1 MLLRYTAHLPANGD
15 ILKCRGG
22 VALRKIWQC
31 PYRSQELPRLSRQ
44 PAPTEAVLA
53 TALLQ
58 SSDDETSED
67 NTDARELQDSSR
79 EALRCVLELL
89 CSATLVA
96 GFAFE
101 LFGARQCWNA
111 AAMPQRNVTSGQW
124 QQISVPRSPLHTAE
138 SVASTSPAQAL
149 SQHAFG
155 RAGIWALLFWAMLN
169 GALSRLKKSRC
180 EVVMRQL
187 CIGNTNLIVTSLPA

>member
-1 MLLRYTAHLPANGD
+1 MLRRYTAQLPANGY
-15 ILKCRGG
+15 ILTCRSGA
-22 VALRKIWQC
+22 ALRKLWQC
-31 PYRSQELPRLSRQ
+31 PYRNQESPRLSRQ
-44 PAPTEAVLA
+44 PAPSEAVLA
-53 TALLQ
+53 AALLR
-58 SSDDETSED
+58 SSDDGSIEN

-79 EALRCVLELL
+79 EASRCVLELL

-111 AAMPQRNVTSGQW
+111 ASMPQQNVTSSQW
-124 QQISVPRSPLHTAE
+124 KQISVPRSPPHTTD

-149 SQHAFG
+149 SQHAVG

-169 GALSRLKKSRC
+169 GALSRLKKYGC
-180 EVVMRQL
+180 ELVVRQL
-187 CIGNTNLIVTSLPA
+187 ALATRT